1 MNQLEQEKQFLD
13 LMERHKRMIYKVCYM
28 YATDEDTLAD
38 LYQEVAL
45 NLWRAFPKF
54 RGESK
59 PSTWV
64 YRVTMNTCIT
74 YLRSQKAHPQTVAI
88 TLSMAEVLPD
98 VQGKENLR
106 ELYALIGRLDR
117 LERALIML
125 WLDEKSYEEIAEIL
139 GLSLPSVKARIHRV
153 KAKLKEMSNQ

>member
-1 MNQLEQEKQFLD
+1 MNQSEQEKQFLD

-28 YATDEDTLAD
+28 YATDEHTLAD

-74 YLRSQKAHPQTVAI
+74 YLRSQKSHPQTVAI
-88 TLSMAEVLPD
+88 TLSMAEVLPE

-125 WLDEKSYEEIAEIL
+125 WLDERTYEEIAEIL
-139 GLSLPSVKARIHRV
+139 GLSLSSVKMRIHRV

>member
-1 MNQLEQEKQFLD
+1 
-13 LMERHKRMIYKVCYM
+13 
-28 YATDEDTLAD
+28 
-38 LYQEVAL
+38 
-45 NLWRAFPKF
+45 
-54 RGESK
+54 
-59 PSTWV
+59 
-64 YRVTMNTCIT
+64 MNTCIT
-74 YLRSQKAHPQTVAI
+74 YLRSQKVHPQTVAI

-139 GLSLPSVKARIHRV
+139 GLSLSSVKARIHRV